1 MKRNRTSP
9 RPPVPLLLRRLAALL
24 LTVAVV
30 GTPARAQELV
40 RVSRVVDADTYEVLS
55 QSQRERVRLLGVD
68 APERSQ
74 PFGPAATDSVRVL
87 LSAAGGLVELTRA
100 GTDRYGRTLG
110 AVRVRLAPTQQLV
123 TLDSVL
129 VARGWDWAY
138 APGRQRVRWVQEQQR
153 AQAGGRGLWR
163 CGVAAAVPPWLWREF
178 KQEIKRHYRVD
189 CPR

>member
-1 MKRNRTSP
+1 M
-9 RPPVPLLLRRLAALL
+9 AALL

-55 QSQRERVRLLGVD
+55 QSRRERVRLLGVD

-87 LSAAGGLVELTRA
+87 LSAAGGLVELTRV
-100 GTDRYGRTLG
+100 GTDRYGRRTLG
-110 AVRVRLAPTQQLV
+110 AVRVRLAPTQQLG

-129 VARGWDWAY
+129 VARGWAWAY

-153 AQAGGRGLWR
+153 AQAGGLGLWR
-163 CGVAAAVPPWLWREF
+163 CGVGAAVPPWLWREF
-178 KQEIKRHYRVD
+178 KQEIKRRYRVD